1 MLEKEGWSN
10 STELRYMDAKEGDSP
25 SRFCWINKPTSV
37 IWFPITCSRTKERVM
52 KAFARQWLNRRLTQK
67 IVAENLHAWRQQPRY
82 KLEIKVCLLQ
92 ALTSTPLKQQSS
104 LSQMKCPEGSRKAI
118 ILSSTTSTNP
128 PGAPTGIAHCWNS
141 TLKICVHFK
150 LTTPPNAYL
159 IPVLCCVRVLL
170 TTFSLQFLWGLGKQG
185 YRCEDCGY
193 VVHKKRCIQVCPNN
207 CGALEEV
214 EPSLLSHILARKCFS
229 RHSQPPVIHKIK
241 WLWFTVMKI
250 SRYMLCLAYF
260 YKEKIKQGIAEHH
273 PLQRR
278 KRLHRLLT
286 RYQDGSAKVQVTQ
299 WQGINWLG
307 WRWSFIRRQKWW

>member
-104 LSQMKCPEGSRKAI
+104 LSQMKRPEGSRKAI

-150 LTTPPNAYL
+150 LTTPPNAYFNSCL
-159 IPVLCCVRVLL
+159 VLRKSASNNIQSSVFVGFGQTGLSMWRLWL
-170 TTFSLQFLWGLGKQG
+170 RSTQKALYSSLS
-185 YRCEDCGY
+185 E
-193 VVHKKRCIQVCPNN
+193 
-207 CGALEEV
+207 
-214 EPSLLSHILARKCFS
+214 
-229 RHSQPPVIHKIK
+229 
-241 WLWFTVMKI
+241 
-250 SRYMLCLAYF
+250 
-260 YKEKIKQGIAEHH
+260 
-273 PLQRR
+273 
-278 KRLHRLLT
+278 
-286 RYQDGSAKVQVTQ
+286 
-299 WQGINWLG
+299 
-307 WRWSFIRRQKWW
+307 